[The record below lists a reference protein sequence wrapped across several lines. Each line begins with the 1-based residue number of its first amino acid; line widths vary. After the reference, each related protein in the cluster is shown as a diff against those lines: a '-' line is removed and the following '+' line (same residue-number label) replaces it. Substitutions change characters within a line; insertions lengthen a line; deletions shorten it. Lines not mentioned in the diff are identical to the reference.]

1 MIDGIAIVGNLLLFP
16 LLAARVGNLFNESF
30 SDNSSAFM
38 TLSGV
43 MLFILGGRLVG
54 LYLKRFSLQG
64 RSADA
69 GDGGFPLLFFIFSAP
84 LIILTAAFVVVL
96 FTAILAG
103 AGVVESGANGTA
115 KESAPLAFAGTLLIL
130 ALTVTELVLL
140 YRLGRPLNKHE
151 KEMRARGVWIY
162 TAVGETI
169 ADFGLFA
176 YMMVW
181 QVFYNQVAQLFLV
194 SPNGERVPAD
204 LMLISLF
211 FLAIS
216 FMLFYLAPRA
226 VFLMEDRKYRGTWLL
241 IFLVFLSSI
250 VRYWF

>member
-1 MIDGIAIVGNLLLFP
+1 MAVPFP
-16 LLAARVGNLFNESF
+16 S
-30 SDNSSAFM
+30 
-38 TLSGV
+38 
-43 MLFILGGRLVG
+43 
-54 LYLKRFSLQG
+54 
-64 RSADA
+64 
-69 GDGGFPLLFFIFSAP
+69 P
-84 LIILTAAFVVVL
+84 FV
-96 FTAILAG
+96 
-103 AGVVESGANGTA
+103 E
-115 KESAPLAFAGTLLIL
+115 
-130 ALTVTELVLL
+130 
-140 YRLGRPLNKHE
+140 
-151 KEMRARGVWIY
+151 
-162 TAVGETI
+162 